1 MSIEVRK
8 AFGTRVR
15 ALRTERS
22 FSLRQFALT
31 IGIDKSFLVD
41 IEYGRKAPTLDTI
54 ERIAGGLDV
63 TMSYLMFDVDAHR
76 MRCEY
81 DGAGRGGSKQ
91 GRTTVAALDE
101 GRHGGA

>member
-63 TMSYLMFDVDAHR
+63 TMSYLMYNVDAGR
-76 MRCEY
+76 KRVEY
-81 DGAGRGGSKQ
+81 DGGKKTRERQGGPEAGRPGN
-91 GRTTVAALDE
+91 A
-101 GRHGGA
+101 

>member
-63 TMSYLMFDVDAHR
+63 TMSYLMYDVDAGR
-76 MRCEY
+76 KRVEY
-81 DGAGRGGSKQ
+81 DGAGRGGGKKTRERQ
-91 GRTTVAALDE
+91 GGPEA
-101 GRHGGA
+101 GRPGNA